1 MDILKLIE
9 KDHKETAKGL
19 AELEETEENDAA
31 ARKKIWI
38 PLEEDLLAHMKAEEE
53 ILYPPLKEEIE
64 DKILEAIEEH
74 QLLRMASSVLDETPA
89 NDKTWLPKLKVIKEN
104 IEHHVEEEE
113 DEIFE
118 AARKK
123 LSKEKLEEL
132 GKRFEEAKGKKTSS
146 KK

>member
-19 AELEETEENDAA
+19 AELEETEKNNAA
-31 ARKKIWI
+31 ARKKIWT
-38 PLEEDLLAHMKAEEE
+38 PLEMDLLAHMKAEEE
-53 ILYPPLKEEIE
+53 ILYPPLKEDIE
-64 DKILEAIEEH
+64 DRILEAIEEH
-74 QLLRMASSVLDETPA
+74 QLLRMAFSVLDKTPE
-89 NDKTWLPKLKVIKEN
+89 NDKTWLPKIEVIKDN
-104 IEHHVEEEE
+104 IEHHVKEEE

-123 LSKEKLEEL
+123 LSKEKLEEM
-132 GKRFEEAKGKKTSS
+132 GKRFEEAKGKKTST

>member
-19 AELEETEENDAA
+19 AELEKTEENDAA
-31 ARKKIWI
+31 ARKKIWT
-38 PLEEDLLAHMKAEEE
+38 PLEKDLLAHMKAEEE
-53 ILYPPLKEEIE
+53 IFYPPLQEEIE

>member
-19 AELEETEENDAA
+19 DELEGTTESDAS
-31 ARKKIWI
+31 ARKKIWT
-38 PLEEDLLAHMKAEEE
+38 PLEQDLLAHMKAEEE
-53 ILYPPLKEEIE
+53 ILYPPLQEEIE
-64 DKILEAIEEH
+64 DRILEAIEEH
-74 QLLRMASSVLDETPA
+74 QLLRMASSVLDETSA

-118 AARKK
+118 AAKEK
-123 LSKEKLEEL
+123 LSKEKLEEM
-132 GKRFEEAKGKKTSS
+132 GKRFEEAKGKTSS
-146 KK
+146 RK

>member
-19 AELEETEENDAA
+19 AELEETKENNAA
-31 ARKKIWI
+31 ARKKIWT
-38 PLEEDLLAHMKAEEE
+38 PLEKDLLVHMKAEEE
-53 ILYPPLKEEIE
+53 ILYPLLKEEIK

-89 NDKTWLPKLKVIKEN
+89 NNETWLPKLKVIKEN

-113 DEIFE
+113 NEIFE
-118 AARKK
+118 AAREK

-132 GKRFEEAKGKKTSS
+132 GKRFEEAKGKTSS

>member
-1 MDILKLIE
+1 
-9 KDHKETAKGL
+9 
-19 AELEETEENDAA
+19 
-31 ARKKIWI
+31 
-38 PLEEDLLAHMKAEEE
+38 
-53 ILYPPLKEEIE
+53 
-64 DKILEAIEEH
+64 LEAIEEH
-74 QLLRMASSVLDETPA
+74 QLLRMAFSVLDKTPE
-89 NDKTWLPKLKVIKEN
+89 NDKTWLPKIEVIKDN

-113 DEIFE
+113 GEIFE